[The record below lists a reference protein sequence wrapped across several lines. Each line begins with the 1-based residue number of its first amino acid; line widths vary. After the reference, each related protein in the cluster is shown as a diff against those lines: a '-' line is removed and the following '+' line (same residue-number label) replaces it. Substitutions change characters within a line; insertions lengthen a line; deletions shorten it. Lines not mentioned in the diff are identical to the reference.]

1 MGGRSWCK
9 QGVRYRLRQ
18 EYEIAEALK
27 VRYPVGLLLGTMD
40 INPSGYYKWL
50 KRKDKPN
57 RHEQNRLDLTAL
69 LLEQSKR
76 HKSWGYHRLG
86 TTIRKE
92 TGWLF
97 SDNLA
102 HKCCKD
108 AGIRSKA
115 RTYHYRRAGAESLHF
130 PNLVKG
136 NWNAERPLS
145 LLVSDMTCIRNKG
158 VLYEWTLLLDTFN
171 NEIIAHGLSRNGN
184 TAPYYRCLDILK
196 QKTGKKNEQTVPVVL
211 HTDQGAVYSSRAF
224 CMAHVDH
231 AIIRSMSR
239 TGTPTD
245 NPIIESLN
253 GWIKEELYLDFN
265 LRHTDDLYG
274 TLDRFVAYFNHD
286 RPASALG
293 YKSPVQFKI
302 EQGFS

>member
-1 MGGRSWCK
+1 
-9 QGVRYRLRQ
+9 LRQ
-18 EYEIAEALK
+18 EYEIAETLK
-27 VRYPVGLLLGTMD
+27 VKYPASFLLKVMD

-50 KRKDKPN
+50 NRKDKPN
-57 RHEQNRLDLTAL
+57 RHEQNRLDLMTL

-76 HKSWGYHRLG
+76 HKSWGYHRLAAI
-86 TTIRKE
+86 IRQE

-115 RTYHYRRAGAESLHF
+115 RAYHYRKAGVESIRF

-136 NWNAERPLS
+136 KWNADRPLS
-145 LLVSDMTCIRNKG
+145 IVVSDMTCIHNKG
-158 VLYEWTLLLDTFN
+158 ILYEWMLLLDTFN

-184 TAPYYRCLDILK
+184 TTSYYHCLDVLK
-196 QKTGKKNEQTVPVVL
+196 HKISKKNGQPAPVVF
-211 HTDQGAVYSSRAF
+211 HTDQGAVFSSRAF
-224 CMAHVDH
+224 HMAHADDP
-231 AIIRSMSR
+231 IIRSMSR
-239 TGTPTD
+239 TATPTD
-245 NPIIESLN
+245 NPIIEALN

-265 LRHTDDLYG
+265 LRYTDDLYG
-274 TLDRFVAYFNHD
+274 TLDRFVTYFNHD
-286 RPASALG
+286 RLAAALD
-293 YKSPVQFKI
+293 YKSPVQFKF